1 MLLETK
7 SKMLAP
13 GAEGLEK
20 WRDISQRMKTSS
32 YKMNNSKDL
41 MYGIVIIVNST
52 ASYTWKLPRE

>member
-52 ASYTWKLPRE
+52 ASYT